1 MFFSATTT
9 PCRTPGPSRGSG
21 CAKPKPK
28 DCINIKAAEIYNFV
42 LWYLTD
48 GHCSRIRGGQCS
60 RARPPLTRRCGD
72 GRIAHRRGAHCSTGR
87 TSGTSTLWQQG
98 CPSMPGSRTQ
108 FPERDGRRS
117 TRPRQPPALPY
128 AASTAQASAR
138 GAALAPLGCAHH
150 CCWRAPAASKPK
162 PEFLSPPHP
171 TMTGNKKQMPRQT
184 KTKRTNTQHK
194 KNMPSNA
201 PHLFKPVS
209 LPGNGGALEL

>member
-1 MFFSATTT
+1 MVWGNEHPVELPAPAVEVGVKSM
-9 PCRTPGPSRGSG
+9 
-21 CAKPKPK
+21 PK
-28 DCINIKAAEIYNFV
+28 DCIKAAKKNILCFGTLPTAIAAVSSGRPLQPYP
-42 LWYLTD
+42 
-48 GHCSRIRGGQCS
+48 RGGHCS
-60 RARPPLTRRCGD
+60 RARPPLTRRCGG

-87 TSGTSTLWQQG
+87 TSRTSTLWQQG

-117 TRPRQPPALPY
+117 PRPRQPPALPH

-171 TMTGNKKQMPRQT
+171 TMKENKK
-184 KTKRTNTQHK
+184 
-194 KNMPSNA
+194 
-201 PHLFKPVS
+201 
-209 LPGNGGALEL
+209 